1 MENPN
6 GKYFIKL
13 YVGSFDA
20 RVAGQQVLI
29 AVQHDPRLVD
39 WRTDAMMRIGRTYES
54 GGGTARGEYS
64 TIYVWPPGMF
74 CLAVADGIPQTA
86 LGAREFDPPGIT
98 PADWMNIVN
107 CVDSVIGEAGDDL
120 MQWWLQDDD
129 RGTCERI
136 RKELFDGVALHASL
150 AVSRAMKNGWS
161 FRPAIRLGKLPAG
174 EQSALMRKF
183 GGLTL
188 LDPHDRGMAF
198 RRGGAALVRD
208 GRVVDVYP
216 LKLSMKDRQ
225 VFYDVWPEGQC
236 GAAGP
241 AGGGLPVK
249 VLTVLDPAMAAFF
262 GITCGGRYPV
272 LEQDRDGGRDY
283 FLIRDDRGEEHWIDE
298 ARIDG
303 DAFALEQSVPSTGGE
318 GWTGHWH

>member
-6 GKYFIKL
+6 SKYFIKL

-20 RVAGQQVLI
+20 HVAGEQVLI
-29 AVQHDPRLVD
+29 AVQHDPRLVNFG
-39 WRTDAMMRIGRTYES
+39 TDALMRVGRVYES

-64 TIYVWPPGMF
+64 RIYMWNPGVF
-74 CLAVADGIPQTA
+74 YPAEKCIADGIPQTA

-107 CVDSVIGEAGDDL
+107 CVDSVIGEAGDDV
-120 MQWWLQDDD
+120 MQWWLEDND
-129 RGTCERI
+129 RGVCERI

-161 FRPAIRLGKLPAG
+161 FRPAIRLGGMPAG
-174 EQSALMRKF
+174 EQSALMREF

-188 LDPHDRGMAF
+188 LDPHDCGVAF
-198 RRGGAALVRD
+198 RRGGAALVMD
-208 GRVVDVYP
+208 GLVVDVYP
-216 LKLSMKDRQ
+216 LKLNMNDQ
-225 VFYDVWPEGQC
+225 QMFYDVWPDGQGG

-241 AGGGLPVK
+241 AEGALPVK
-249 VLTVLDPAMAAFF
+249 VLKVMDPAMAAFF

-272 LEQDRDGGRDY
+272 LEHDRDGGRDY

-303 DAFALEQSVPSTGGE
+303 VAGVLEQSVSSTGGE
-318 GWTGHWH
+318 G